1 MKRRR
6 DKNTESPHSFANNK
20 RLSLK
25 TKQWCVPIGGL
36 IHHLLVHCLLA
47 GTSMRHA
54 KVRSRQYSSKHI
66 AACEI
71 LGLLRREEAGRN
83 IVIYHMTD
91 VGRKAVNLLEAK
103 VTLMPYTEKEA
114 KVQIALGTASA
125 NTLTKGGKG
134 EMYNVLKGHK
144 TIRVPVKINEGRY
157 EYHKHKTW

>member
-1 MKRRR
+1 MRRPR
-6 DKNTESPHSFANNK
+6 KKDTESPHSFANNK
-20 RLSLK
+20 RLSAD
-25 TKQWCVPIGGL
+25 TKQWCIPVGGL
-36 IHHLLVHCLLA
+36 VHHLLVHCLLA

-71 LGLLRREEAGRN
+71 LGLLRREDAGVH

-91 VGRKAVNLLEAK
+91 VGRKAVDLLEAK
-103 VTLMPYTEKEA
+103 VKLMPYTEDEA

-125 NTLTKGGKG
+125 NALTKGGKG

-144 TIRVPVKINEGRY
+144 TIRVPVKINKERY
-157 EYHKHKTW
+157 EYHQHKTW